1 MDART
6 EAGKTGSSA
15 WSSALI
21 ALVVLVA
28 PIGCSPP
35 VATLDLIAQAQRSLT
50 MARGALAATHA
61 EQIKGIESQ
70 SAELDAAFDADV
82 RLVASGQITDANP
95 GAPGPVK
102 LTAEWVI
109 SARKGYAA
117 AKKALTD
124 KLVASQQTHAT
135 DLDNVQA
142 GAEALDMART
152 LIVMQQNLSANIK
165 GWLLSL
171 QRRQQ

>member
-1 MDART
+1 MDARIRGG
-6 EAGKTGSSA
+6 ETGFFA
-15 WSSALI
+15 WSRALI

-28 PIGCSPP
+28 PMGCSPP
-35 VATLDLIAQAQRSLT
+35 MGTLDLIAQAQRSLT
-50 MARGALAATHA
+50 MARGALSATHA
-61 EQIKGIESQ
+61 EQIKGIEGQ

-124 KLVASQQTHAT
+124 KLVASQLTHAT